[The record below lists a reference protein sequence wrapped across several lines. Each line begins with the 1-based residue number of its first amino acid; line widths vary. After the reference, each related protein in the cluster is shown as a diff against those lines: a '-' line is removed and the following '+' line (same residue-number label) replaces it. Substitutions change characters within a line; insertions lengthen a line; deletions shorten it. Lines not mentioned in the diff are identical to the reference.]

1 MAHTDW
7 ESIVGKDGRT
17 ELMRF
22 QFEMIKIRASIGW
35 THKDLRSALKKLA
48 NNTNPETGSLY
59 WQMANTQEWCR
70 VLGGKLLIT
79 YDNMPTPDADEVD
92 ATVQQLKALFLEDE
106 FERWMAVRLLAQSR
120 IAAGISIREMGA
132 KIGLTGSAVGNW
144 EQNTPNP
151 MIPSL
156 MRHAYALGGTVRLD
170 FVPVEPVKGPAGRR

>member
-7 ESIVGKDGRT
+7 ESAVGKAGRS

-22 QFEMIKIRASIGW
+22 QFEMIKIRAGLGW
-35 THKDLRSALKKLA
+35 THKDLRVALKKLA

-59 WQMANTQEWCR
+59 WQMANAQEWCR

-79 YDNMPTPDADEVD
+79 YNDLPTPDADEVD

-120 IAAGISIREMGA
+120 IAAGISTHEMG
-132 KIGLTGSAVGNW
+132 KRIGLTGSAVGHW
-144 EQNTPNP
+144 EQETPNP
-151 MIPSL
+151 MIPGL

-170 FVPVEPVKGPAGRR
+170 FVEVEPVKGPRGR